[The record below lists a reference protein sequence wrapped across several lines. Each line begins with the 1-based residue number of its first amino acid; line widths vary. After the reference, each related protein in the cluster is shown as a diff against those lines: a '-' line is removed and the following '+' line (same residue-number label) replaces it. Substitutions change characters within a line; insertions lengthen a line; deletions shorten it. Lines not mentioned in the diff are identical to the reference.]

1 MNDREQKLKG
11 RIRELEESKSAMIDY
26 LKLKVTLQ
34 DWHAVMDASCDIREI
49 DSELKALNKIINT
62 DTSS

>member
-1 MNDREQKLKG
+1 MEKVKARIKELQDSKL
-11 RIRELEESKSAMIDY
+11 AMIDY

-49 DSELKALNKIINT
+49 DSELKALNSINYLM
-62 DTSS
+62 